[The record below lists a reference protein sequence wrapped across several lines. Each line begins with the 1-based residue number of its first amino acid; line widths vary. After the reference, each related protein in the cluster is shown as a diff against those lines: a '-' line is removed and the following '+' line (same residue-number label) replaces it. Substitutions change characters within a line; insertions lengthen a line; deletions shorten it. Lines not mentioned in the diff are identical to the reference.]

1 MSGRNSHALTLSA
14 LLAETATSTLG
25 YGSRMD
31 DATQMQVEWTTVIEG
46 IDFGEGPRWH
56 DGRLWFSDFFQQT
69 ISSVEIHSDGS
80 GTRHVEL
87 EYDGRPS
94 GLGWL
99 PDGRLLFVSML
110 DRKVMRQEAD
120 GSVVVHADL
129 SSVAGGH
136 CNDMVVSS
144 TGIAY
149 VGNFGFDM
157 DAGESVATTT
167 LAIVFPDGRV
177 VADDHELLFPNG
189 SVLTDS
195 ESTLMVGESFGGQF
209 TAFTVDD
216 DGLLTE
222 PRIWAT
228 VEGTAPDGCTLDED
242 GAIWFSDAVGKQIV
256 RVVGSGDI
264 DDLSTIRI
272 GTPNNTYAC
281 MLGGDDGRTLFVLL
295 CEDANPDV
303 AAGSATG
310 SIISTRVDA
319 AHAGRP

>member
-1 MSGRNSHALTLSA
+1 
-14 LLAETATSTLG
+14 
-25 YGSRMD
+25 MD
-31 DATQMQVEWTTVIEG
+31 DARQMQVEWTTVIEG

-69 ISSVEIHSDGS
+69 ISSVEIHADGS

-110 DRKVMRQEAD
+110 DRKIMRQEAD
-120 GSVVVHADL
+120 GTVVEHADL
-129 SSVAGGH
+129 SAVAGGH

-149 VGNFGFDM
+149 VGNFGFDFEGG
-157 DAGESVATTT
+157 DAVETTT
-167 LAIVFPDGRV
+167 LAVVYPDGRV
-177 VADDHELLFPNG
+177 VADTHELLFPNG
-189 SVLTDS
+189 AVITPSDR
-195 ESTLMVGESFGGQF
+195 TLMVGESFGGQF
-209 TAFTVDD
+209 TAFTIDH

-228 VEGTAPDGCTLDED
+228 VEGTAPDGCTLDEEE
-242 GAIWFSDAVGKQIV
+242 GVWYSDAVGKQIV
-256 RVVGSGDI
+256 RVIGSGDI
-264 DDLSTIRI
+264 DDPSTIRI

-281 MLGGDDGRTLFVLL
+281 MLGGDDGHTLFALL
-295 CEDANPDV
+295 CDESHPEK
-303 AAGSATG
+303 AAGTATG
-310 SIISTRVDA
+310 SIVSTRVEV

>member
-1 MSGRNSHALTLSA
+1 
-14 LLAETATSTLG
+14 
-25 YGSRMD
+25 MD

-56 DGRLWFSDFFQQT
+56 GGRLWFSDFFQQT
-69 ISSVEIHSDGS
+69 ISSVEIHPDGS

-110 DRKVMRQEAD
+110 DRKVMRREAD
-120 GSVVVHADL
+120 GSIVVHADL
-129 SSVAGGH
+129 SAHAGGP

-144 TGIAY
+144 SGIAY

-157 DAGESVATTT
+157 DAGESVTPTT
-167 LAIVFPDGRV
+167 LAIVHPDGRV
-177 VADDHELLFPNG
+177 VVDAHELLFPNG
-189 SVLTDS
+189 AVLTPS
-195 ESTLMVGESFGGQF
+195 ENTLVVGESFGGQF
-209 TAFTVDD
+209 TAFTIDD

-228 VEGTAPDGCTLDED
+228 VEGTAPDGCTLDDE
-242 GAIWFSDAVGKQIV
+242 GGIWFSDAVGKQIV
-256 RVVGSGDI
+256 RVIGSGDI
-264 DDLSTIRI
+264 DDPSTIRI
-272 GTPNNTYAC
+272 GTPMNTYAC

-295 CEDANPDV
+295 CEDANPEL

-319 AHAGRP
+319 THAGRP

>member
-1 MSGRNSHALTLSA
+1 
-14 LLAETATSTLG
+14 
-25 YGSRMD
+25 MD
-31 DATQMQVEWTTVIEG
+31 DATQMQVEWTTVIDG

-56 DGRLWFSDFFQQT
+56 DGRLWFSDFYQQT
-69 ISSVEIHSDGS
+69 ISSVEIHADGS

-110 DRKVMRQEAD
+110 DRKIMRREAD
-120 GSVVVHADL
+120 GSVVEHADL

-149 VGNFGFDM
+149 VGNFGFDFEGG
-157 DAGESVATTT
+157 DSVATTT
-167 LAIVFPDGRV
+167 LAIVYPDGRV
-177 VADDHELLFPNG
+177 VADAHELLFPNG
-189 SVLTDS
+189 AVITPSDR
-195 ESTLMVGESFGGQF
+195 TLMVGETFGGQY
-209 TAFTVDD
+209 TAFTIDH

-228 VEGTAPDGCTLDED
+228 VEGTAPDGCTLDEEE
-242 GAIWFSDAVGKQIV
+242 GVWFSDAAGKQIV
-256 RVVGSGDI
+256 RVIGSGDI
-264 DDLSTIRI
+264 DDPSTIRI

-281 MLGGDDGRTLFVLL
+281 MLGGDDGRTLFALL
-295 CEDANPDV
+295 CDDASPDK
-303 AAGSATG
+303 AAGTATG
-310 SIISTRVDA
+310 SIVSTRVDV